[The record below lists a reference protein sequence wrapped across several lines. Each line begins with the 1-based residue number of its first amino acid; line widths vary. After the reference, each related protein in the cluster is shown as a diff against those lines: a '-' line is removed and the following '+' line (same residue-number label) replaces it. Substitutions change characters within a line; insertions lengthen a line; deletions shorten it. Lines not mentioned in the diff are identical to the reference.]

1 LQKTWR
7 GLLNT
12 GSYGKVAR
20 PRRGS
25 KYFDRAGMFGGR
37 MLEPKNNLSSGL
49 FDRMEIYVTMW
60 WFVDVSI
67 GAVRLI

>member
-1 LQKTWR
+1 
-7 GLLNT
+7 
-12 GSYGKVAR
+12 
-20 PRRGS
+20 
-25 KYFDRAGMFGGR
+25 MFGGR

-60 WFVDVSI
+60 WFVDVSM